1 MPQEIPPYLK
11 KRLLARGIAVDGV
24 DAKQEEGKR
33 EEDVAAEV
41 PEPTKSDERPLPAGW
56 AVAIDKKYGH
66 KYYYNASTG
75 QSSWEQPTESADARA
90 DAAAKPLPP
99 GWKEATD
106 PSTGRTYFCNPFT
119 SQTTWER
126 PVDAAAVAKMKRC
139 KGCGGFGRGLVQPNG
154 YCRHCGRILNK
165 PSIGSAG
172 DTSRLPAVTTAAPLR
187 GSTNKQSSVII
198 SKGPGAHVDSNVS
211 QGIGPSAIPRKVFV
225 ETRAAPASS
234 SLVSSRK
241 RQRPAQGGIDPMD
254 PASYSDA
261 PVGGWGA
268 GLDSGNNKDASG
280 GGGRP
285 LPTPGDVLRQNA
297 RAASQAKTSA
307 KEFQKSGLGEAD

>member
-1 MPQEIPPYLK
+1 MPQELPPYLK

-33 EEDVAAEV
+33 EEDVA
-41 PEPTKSDERPLPAGW
+41 PTKSDERPLPAGW

-75 QSSWEQPTESADARA
+75 KSSWERPTESADASA
-90 DAAAKPLPP
+90 DAAQLPP

-165 PSIGSAG
+165 QSVGSAG
-172 DTSRLPAVTTAAPLR
+172 ETSRLPAVTTAAPLR
-187 GSTNKQSSVII
+187 GSSDKQSSVMI
-198 SKGPGAHVDSNVS
+198 SKGPGAYVDSNVS

-234 SLVSSRK
+234 APVSRK

-268 GLDSGNNKDASG
+268 GLDSGNKKEASG
-280 GGGRP
+280 GGGLP
-285 LPTPGDVLRQNA
+285 LPSPGDILRQNA
-297 RAASQAKTSA
+297 RATSQAETST

>member
-1 MPQEIPPYLK
+1 MPLELPPYLK
-11 KRLLARGIAVDGV
+11 KRLLARCIAVDGV
-24 DAKQEEGKR
+24 DAKQEEVKR
-33 EEDVAAEV
+33 EEDVAAEI
-41 PEPTKSDERPLPAGW
+41 PEPTKSNERPLPAGW
-56 AVAIDKKYGH
+56 AVAVDKKYGH

-75 QSSWEQPTESADARA
+75 KSSWERPTESADAST
-90 DAAAKPLPP
+90 DAAQLPP

-165 PSIGSAG
+165 PSVGSAG
-172 DTSRLPAVTTAAPLR
+172 ETSRLPAVTSAAPLR
-187 GSTNKQSSVII
+187 GSSDKQSSVMI
-198 SKGPGAHVDSNVS
+198 SKGPGAYVDSNAS
-211 QGIGPSAIPRKVFV
+211 QGIGPSAFPRKVFV

-234 SLVSSRK
+234 APVSRK
-241 RQRPAQGGIDPMD
+241 RQRPAQGVIDPMD

-268 GLDSGNNKDASG
+268 GLDSGNKKEASG
-280 GGGRP
+280 GGDRP
-285 LPTPGDVLRQNA
+285 LPSPGDILRQNA
-297 RAASQAKTSA
+297 RATSQAETST